1 MSESEHRNASTQLDA
16 IRDWD
21 ALCDAFEQQ
30 LCQGEAP
37 TLARYLE
44 QVPPGERAKM
54 IPELLAMTRH
64 HLSESAMRGQ
74 LKDYLEQFPE
84 RSHTIIDILREET
97 LSAAATSFQLDPSS
111 GHLSPGL
118 RPGERFGKFEIKE
131 EIARG
136 GMGVIFKARQQD
148 LDRIVALKVIISGQ
162 LASEEEIKRFE
173 REARSVAALE
183 HPNIVSIY
191 EVDQIGQHHYFTMKF
206 IDGQD
211 LNNWNQQAPRSV
223 PEKIRVLSELCD
235 GIDYAHRQE
244 IIHRDLKPGNILV
257 NREGRVQIIDFGLA
271 KKLSGLRTA
280 ITGEQLIGT
289 PLYMSPEQLLGD
301 ASSAGPRSDIYAI
314 GSVMYELL
322 TDRKPFTADTL
333 FDLMQKVESTEPQA
347 PTEHVADLP
356 SAVDEICLR
365 CLAKDPQKRYAT
377 AGEVANAL
385 RAIGVVSPHSAARV
399 FEGGHVQRQPSG
411 RSQGAAVQREWM
423 KVGVLIAGLFVLVVG
438 GLSWF
443 LWPAAPDQEQAL
455 PMSPE
460 RDRPGVPLFAGDAH
474 SSAEGFDHEV
484 GSAEMPE
491 RLGLPEPAY
500 SSPLT
505 AQGMAAVDGVEQDGQ
520 PLFLLLELKLSTSS
534 FEFYKGDEGLT
545 YPSETE
551 ARGNP
556 AGITPELEQFI
567 RGRFQVPCRWEVT
580 DSRGTR
586 LAGNAK
592 DFVWNKNE
600 GMFGPESW
608 DAAERG
614 VHVWAIWPLAEME
627 TIGESPLSISVSL
640 TGDTEFGSR
649 LLGGQLMV
657 YREDPLA
664 NAVTEKP

>member
-30 LCQGEAP
+30 LCQGETP

-44 QVPPGERAKM
+44 QVPPRKRAKL

-74 LKDYLEQFPE
+74 LKVYLEQFPE

-97 LSAAATSFQLDPSS
+97 LSASATSFQLDPSS
-111 GHLSPGL
+111 GQKNPGL
-118 RPGERFGKFEIKE
+118 GPGERFGKFEIEE

-148 LDRIVALKVIISGQ
+148 LDRVVALKVIISGR

-211 LNNWNQQAPRSV
+211 LNDWSQEAPRTV

-257 NREGRVQIIDFGLA
+257 NREGTVQIIDFGLA

-322 TDRKPFTADTL
+322 TDSKPFTADTL
-333 FDLMQKVESTEPQA
+333 FDLMQKVGNTLPKA

-356 SAVDEICLR
+356 SAIDEICLR
-365 CLAKDPQKRYAT
+365 CLAKDPLERYAS

-385 RAIGVVSPHSAARV
+385 RAIGNNSPHSSPRDV
-399 FEGGHVQRQPSG
+399 GGFRAHRQYPAPSRQTAG
-411 RSQGAAVQREWM
+411 WREWPS
-423 KVGVLIAGLFVLVVG
+423 VGMLCAGLFVLVVG
-438 GLSWF
+438 GLAWF
-443 LWPAAPDQEQAL
+443 LLPTSHDQKQAL
-455 PMSPE
+455 PMRPE
-460 RDRPGVPLFAGDAH
+460 RNGASEPLLG
-474 SSAEGFDHEV
+474 AEEIFSQERFGNEA
-484 GSAEMPE
+484 GSAE

-500 SSPLT
+500 SAPLT
-505 AQGMAAVDGVEQDGQ
+505 ADGIAAVDGVEGDGKA
-520 PLFLLLELKLSTSS
+520 LFLLVELKLSTPS
-534 FEFYKGDEGLT
+534 FEFYKGDDGLE
-545 YPSETE
+545 YPSEAE
-551 ARGNP
+551 AKASPER
-556 AGITPELEQFI
+556 ITPKLERFI
-567 RGRFQVPCRWEVT
+567 RGRFQIPCRWEVA
-580 DSRGTR
+580 DSRGAR
-586 LAGNAK
+586 LAGNVK

-600 GMFGPESW
+600 GMFGPESC
-608 DAAERG
+608 DGFARA
-614 VHVWAIWPLAEME
+614 VHVWAILPFAEIE
-627 TIGESPLSISVSL
+627 TTGENPLSISVALS
-640 TGDTEFGSR
+640 GDTKFGSR

-657 YREDPLA
+657 YTEDPLA
-664 NAVTEKP
+664 NAVTETP